1 MSHFDSASGLA
12 DRVVGAP
19 SMVLLVTSVS
29 DGGGSRPLSRVV
41 VGELCPKHVSESCQ
55 LAAFQPVGAV
65 VATWC
70 YRFTVMEQ

>member
-29 DGGGSRPLSRVV
+29 DGGGSRPLSQVV
-41 VGELCPKHVSESCQ
+41 VGELRNTFLNLVNSLHFSQ
-55 LAAFQPVGAV
+55 LVPSWQHGA
-65 VATWC
+65 TGSP
-70 YRFTVMEQ
+70 

>member
-12 DRVVGAP
+12 VRLVGAL
-19 SMVLLVTSVS
+19 LLVTSVS
-29 DGGGSRPLSRVV
+29 DGGGSRPLSQVV
-41 VGELCPKHVSESCQ
+41 VGELCRPKHVSESCQ

-70 YRFTVMEQ
+70 YRFTVMKQ